1 MMMHGIEN
9 RQTERRSRSSGRRKI
24 SAAEARTKPRPG
36 QARRP
41 RERGPLPRGT
51 SAQTYPASGAR
62 PRRGDARA
70 TGRGGARRVRAARL
84 RGGFDAPDRQGGRRQ
99 PRGHRLSFRVEG
111 RTASRRRPAY
121 PRARTGPAR
130 TGPRRPRRPGIGR
143 LAGSGAG
150 NASPGARHL
159 RRRASG
165 HGGSRA
171 LGAVHRPRADAAHRR
186 LRCSLC
192 LHGQFAPPR
201 HQARR
206 HRHRRRGGRGNA
218 APRLHADGTDP
229 GLPRG
234 AGAGAAPQR
243 LAADR
248 RQGTRTYQGRDRGQS
263 RCRPRPR
270 GAVMTKLHAASL
282 LLLLLL
288 AGCNGSATPALQ
300 GYVEGTY
307 VYAAPDRGG
316 RLVERPVAAG
326 DRVAAGTVL
335 ARLDDADERQAVAAA
350 EARLAQAEAQLANL
364 GSGKRP
370 EEISVLAAQLEAA
383 RTALRS
389 ADDEYTRK
397 LVLREKGVVA
407 TSVVD
412 DAKSAR
418 DSAQAQVDAAERQL
432 DVAKL
437 PARPEEITASERNV
451 AAEKAALEQ
460 AKTAL
465 ARRTLMAPADGVV
478 EETFFEKGEL
488 VNAGQP
494 IVSLLPEANRK
505 VRFYLPE

>member
-1 MMMHGIEN
+1 
-9 RQTERRSRSSGRRKI
+9 
-24 SAAEARTKPRPG
+24 
-36 QARRP
+36 
-41 RERGPLPRGT
+41 
-51 SAQTYPASGAR
+51 
-62 PRRGDARA
+62 
-70 TGRGGARRVRAARL
+70 
-84 RGGFDAPDRQGGRRQ
+84 
-99 PRGHRLSFRVEG
+99 
-111 RTASRRRPAY
+111 
-121 PRARTGPAR
+121 
-130 TGPRRPRRPGIGR
+130 
-143 LAGSGAG
+143 
-150 NASPGARHL
+150 
-159 RRRASG
+159 
-165 HGGSRA
+165 
-171 LGAVHRPRADAAHRR
+171 
-186 LRCSLC
+186 
-192 LHGQFAPPR
+192 
-201 HQARR
+201 
-206 HRHRRRGGRGNA
+206 
-218 APRLHADGTDP
+218 
-229 GLPRG
+229 
-234 AGAGAAPQR
+234 
-243 LAADR
+243 
-248 RQGTRTYQGRDRGQS
+248 
-263 RCRPRPR
+263 
-270 GAVMTKLHAASL
+270 MTKLHAASL

-505 VRFYLPE
+505 VRFYLPEPMLASVKVGSPVTITCDGCAGGMSATVTLVATAAEFTPPVLYSRGNREKLVYRVEAKPAGATAGLKVGQPVEVTLPGGGP